1 MTEPRYTKQDVLD
14 LNAEAWFKIMVEEL
28 KTLSAQFWNQR
39 LSNTDRSRLQRA
51 AELRK
56 AGAVLVDADI
66 RNVGEYDAPLVED
79 PFDPGRFVTIRQV
92 ERNM

>member
-1 MTEPRYTKQDVLD
+1 MTELRYTKQDVLD

-39 LSNTDRSRLQRA
+39 LSNDDRSRLQRA
-51 AELRK
+51 AELRN

-79 PFDPGRFVTIRQV
+79 PFDPGRLVTIRHI
-92 ERNM
+92 ERSR